1 MGNAGFHPFDWVIF
15 IVYLA
20 GIFLVGS
27 WFSRRQTSTKE
38 FFVAGK
44 RMHWLPVAL
53 SVVVSVL
60 SGISFIGHPARAFRY
75 DSAMVAWPFAAI
87 LVTPIAIFVL
97 LPFYRRLNVVTAYQY
112 LEKRFDVNVRL
123 LASALFIA
131 KRLAWMALVALA
143 PSLVLS
149 TFTNLRVEYCILIIG
164 VVATVYTGLGGMS
177 AVIWTDVV
185 QFVVLITGQVV
196 MVCYIA
202 SRLDGGFGEI
212 WQVGYA
218 GHKAWVS
225 PALDFS
231 QLTFWTMLIAG
242 TAMLLSD
249 IGADQLTVQRLMT
262 TPDEKAAR
270 KSLIFNAVFKF
281 PAIAVTLGMGVALW
295 VFYQQFPELLGLAEK
310 EYDKIV
316 PYFVVTQLPPGV
328 SGLVI
333 AAIFAAAMSSFDSGL
348 NCIVT
353 AFTVDWYER
362 LYKPA
367 QSDQQYLRLA
377 KTLTFALGAA
387 VTVLAI
393 LIYQTGVKS
402 IIDKSNIYLGFF
414 GGALLGI
421 FLLGTLTRRA
431 KSLPTVLGGIASVAV
446 VVCFDFVNQAE
457 DGSYLLHPYMYCI
470 VSCAV
475 TMLIGYVGSLFG
487 PELPFEKVRDY
498 TMARK
503 PGGAPSPFRPGG
515 V

>member
-1 MGNAGFHPFDWVIF
+1 MNSGGFQPLDWVVF
-15 IVYLA
+15 ILYLVA
-20 GIFLVGS
+20 IFLVGS
-27 WFSRRQTSTKE
+27 WFLRRQTSTSE
-38 FFVAGK
+38 FFTAGK
-44 RMHWLPVAL
+44 RMHWLPVAI

-75 DSAMVAWPFAAI
+75 DSAMIAWPIAAVI
-87 LVTPIAIFVL
+87 VTPIAIYVL

-112 LEKRFDVNVRL
+112 LEKRFNVNVRL

-149 TFTNLRVEYCILIIG
+149 TVTNLRVEYCILIIG
-164 VVATVYTGLGGMS
+164 LVATVYTGLGGMS

-185 QFVVLITGQVV
+185 QFVVLITGQVLV
-196 MVCYIA
+196 VCFIA
-202 SRLDGGFGEI
+202 SRLDGGFVEI

-218 GHKAWVS
+218 DHKAWTS
-225 PALDFS
+225 LAFS
-231 QLTFWTMLIAG
+231 FSDLTFWTMLIAG
-242 TAMLLSD
+242 TALLLSD

-270 KSLIFNAVFKF
+270 KSLIFNAVFKL
-281 PAIAVTLGMGVALW
+281 PSIVIMLAMGVALW
-295 VFYQQFPELLGLAEK
+295 VFYKSFPELLGLAEK
-310 EYDKIV
+310 DYDKIV

-353 AFTVDWYER
+353 SFTVDWYER

-367 QSDQQYLRLA
+367 QSDQRYLRLA
-377 KTLTFALGAA
+377 KTLTFALGAS

-393 LIYQTGVKS
+393 LIYRTGVKS
-402 IIDKSNIYLGFF
+402 IIDKSNTYLGFF

-421 FLLGTLTRRA
+421 FLLGAFTRRA
-431 KSLPTVLGGIASVAV
+431 KSLPTVLGAITSVAV
-446 VVCFDFVNQAE
+446 VMLIEIVNQARE
-457 DGSYLLHPYMYCI
+457 ARGESRVLHPYMYCI
-470 VSCAV
+470 VSCAI
-475 TMLIGYVGSLFG
+475 TMLIGYFGSLVG
-487 PELPFEKVRDY
+487 PELPFEKVRHY
-498 TMARK
+498 TIARK
-503 PGGAPSPFRPGG
+503 SS
-515 V
+515 